1 MGGIIKT
8 EPAVI
13 YRRRP
18 PDLEK
23 RIDRVMEAAASGA
36 TVFFRA
42 DDVAAPSE
50 NLRRLM
56 ELFGRHNAPLG
67 LAVVPAWLTET
78 RWRRVAAWADRYPG
92 RWTWHQH
99 GWRHVNHEPA
109 GKKQEF
115 GPTRSED
122 RIRRD
127 LEAGRRRLVK
137 VMAGNFDP
145 IFTPPWNRI
154 GPLALDLLPKLGY
167 DGLSR
172 SQGES
177 NKAAG
182 RLVEIPVNLDL
193 HTRKDDNAA
202 EGWLDLLSNLTREL
216 ANGWLGVMIHHQ
228 RMNLLAFDFLDLLL
242 QALRRNRAIRM
253 MGMDEILYQSGP
265 ETGMDRKG
273 R

>member
-1 MGGIIKT
+1 
-8 EPAVI
+8 
-13 YRRRP
+13 
-18 PDLEK
+18 
-23 RIDRVMEAAASGA
+23 
-36 TVFFRA
+36 
-42 DDVAAPSE
+42 
-50 NLRRLM
+50 
-56 ELFGRHNAPLG
+56 
-67 LAVVPAWLTET
+67 
-78 RWRRVAAWADRYPG
+78 
-92 RWTWHQH
+92 
-99 GWRHVNHEPA
+99 
-109 GKKQEF
+109 
-115 GPTRSED
+115 
-122 RIRRD
+122 
-127 LEAGRRRLVK
+127 
-137 VMAGNFDP
+137 MAGNFDP